1 LGQESILLFPGM
13 AEDEDSFVTFFLVC
27 FLVLL
32 ACRTAYAF
40 AKHLDQQELERKK
53 FYLALAEDLERLD
66 KMIAD
71 NNKPQPKEPRITT
84 FNKRWAGRN

>member
-1 LGQESILLFPGM
+1 V
-13 AEDEDSFVTFFLVC
+13 AEDEDSLVTFFLVC

-32 ACRTAYAF
+32 VCHTAYAF

-71 NNKPQPKEPRITT
+71 TNKPQPKEPRLTT